1 MRLNPTKWF
10 RKDPQMDAARR
21 LYVAVVEQARQ
32 PDFYTACGVPDTV
45 TGRFDLIAL
54 HGFLVMNRL
63 KDSTAMRPLAQALSD
78 VVVDDMDRNLREM
91 GTGDLSVGKKVKRI
105 MEGYFGRLEGYEQAL
120 SDDDKGLA
128 AALGRNLFA
137 GVTPSDGQLAALVRY
152 VRREAAGL
160 ADQPVDRMEAGAVTF
175 GPPPSGAAV
184 EEHHAG

>member
-21 LYVAVVEQARQ
+21 LYVVIVEQARH
-32 PDFYTACGVPDTV
+32 PAFYTTCGVPDTV

-63 KDSTAMRPLAQALSD
+63 KDGNATRQLAQAISD

-91 GTGDLSVGKKVKRI
+91 GTGDLAVGKKVKRV
-105 MEGYFGRLEGYEQAL
+105 MEGYFGRLEGYKQAL
-120 SDDDKGLA
+120 SGDDDGLA
-128 AALGRNLFA
+128 AALRRNLFA
-137 GVTPSDGQLAALVRY
+137 AATPSDGQLAAVVGY

-160 ADQPVDRMEAGAVTF
+160 GDQAIDRLEAGAVAF
-175 GPPPSGAAV
+175 GPPPSDV
-184 EEHHAG
+184 ELEECHAG

>member
-10 RKDPQMDAARR
+10 RKDPQMDGARR
-21 LYVAVVEQARQ
+21 LYVAVVGQARQ

-45 TGRFDLIAL
+45 TGRFDMIAL

-63 KDSTAMRPLAQALSD
+63 KEDIATRPLAQALSD

-120 SDDDKGLA
+120 AGDDDGLT
-128 AALGRNLFA
+128 AALRRNLFA
-137 GVTPSDGQLAALVRY
+137 GASPSDAQLAALVRY

-160 ADQPVDRMEAGAVTF
+160 ADQPIDRLEDGTVVF
-175 GPPPSGAAV
+175 GSPPSDVARG
-184 EEHHAG
+184 ERHAG